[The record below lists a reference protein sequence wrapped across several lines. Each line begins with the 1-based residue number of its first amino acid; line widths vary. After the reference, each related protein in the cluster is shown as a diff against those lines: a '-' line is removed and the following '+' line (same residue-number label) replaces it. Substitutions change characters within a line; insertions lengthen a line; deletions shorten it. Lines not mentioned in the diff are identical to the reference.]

1 MLLTCK
7 KGALENDKRKD
18 VAKEMFMLLNVFDE
32 NKSWHLDENIKKA
45 SNPSSV
51 VKDDD
56 AFKESNLLHGINGL
70 FYGNLDGME
79 VCVGSRVA
87 WHLAVLGNEVDMHTG
102 KYKISLFKASYLLY
116 SQ

>member
-7 KGALENDKRKD
+7 KGALDASNKRKD

-32 NKSWHLDENIKKA
+32 NKSWHLDENIKNRTGK
-45 SNPSSV
+45 PSSV

-70 FYGNLDGME
+70 FYGNLEGME
-79 VCVGSRVA
+79 VCVGSKVA

-102 KYKISLFKASYLLY
+102 
-116 SQ
+116 Q